1 MQTTKNKKNMNGIS
15 KELPI
20 ALITEQ
26 RKYFT
31 ADIGNWTLT
40 ANFLTTPNA
49 SSKASNV
56 LGLVFLAFN
65 EANRNHTARARIN
78 ILH

>member
-1 MQTTKNKKNMNGIS
+1 MEFQKNCLIV
-15 KELPI
+15 
-20 ALITEQ
+20 LITEQ

-65 EANRNHTARARIN
+65 
-78 ILH
+78 